1 MTLADDAVSP
11 APSAP
16 PAGRK
21 LLRLEVRNSQTPIE
35 RKPPWIRTTARM
47 GPEYRGLMKLVQEIG
62 HDSSFSFLFSAR
74 PGTPAAEL
82 KDDTPMQVKR
92 ERLMRLQELL
102 EEAPVRRAYRRGG

>member
-11 APSAP
+11 APSAA

-47 GPEYRGLMKLVQEIG
+47 GPEYRGLMKLVQDENLHTVCQEAGCPNIFECWEDKEATFLIG
-62 HDSSFSFLFSAR
+62 GDSC
-74 PGTPAAEL
+74 T
-82 KDDTPMQVKR
+82 
-92 ERLMRLQELL
+92 
-102 EEAPVRRAYRRGG
+102 RRCDFCQIESRKP